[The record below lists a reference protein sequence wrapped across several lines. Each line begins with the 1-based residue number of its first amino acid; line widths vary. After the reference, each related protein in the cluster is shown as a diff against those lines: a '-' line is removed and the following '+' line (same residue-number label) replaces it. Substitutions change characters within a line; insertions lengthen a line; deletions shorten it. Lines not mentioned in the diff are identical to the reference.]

1 MLVCEIHLS
10 NVLHQN
16 SLLRQTCQACLRGV
30 NLSKQP
36 SCGKMV
42 AINLRSRLDI
52 KDTQRRTTR
61 YSLDFIAGRGSHM
74 FPLCQFACQG
84 EYDGHVHCRIL

>member
-16 SLLRQTCQACLRGV
+16 SLLQQPRQPLRGV

-42 AINLRSRLDI
+42 AINLRNRLDI
-52 KDTQRRTTR
+52 KDTQRRPTR
-61 YSLDFIAGRGSHM
+61 YSLDFIARRGSHM
-74 FPLCQFACQG
+74 FPLCQFARQG
-84 EYDGHVHCRIL
+84 EYHGHAHCRIL